1 MNENLI
7 TALEAAWELDP
18 VRLENKLW
26 TLIANSKE
34 VCYTSDV
41 LKTDVEEMSNKTQR
55 MA

>member
-26 TLIANSKE
+26 RA
-34 VCYTSDV
+34 
-41 LKTDVEEMSNKTQR
+41 VEELSNKDEETLVSCGSSSG
-55 MA
+55 AK